1 MVLDLFS
8 PVESSSGQEITGRL
22 IYEAI
27 RGSFQDL
34 YGDFGIAQLGTF
46 GGMLSFIDL
55 SSLFDFFIFARGA
68 QPIYII
74 HIFIHTHIYICIC
87 IYKIHFCRG
96 AQR

>member
-22 IYEAI
+22 IHEAI

-46 GGMLSFIDL
+46 GGML
-55 SSLFDFFIFARGA
+55 
-68 QPIYII
+68 
-74 HIFIHTHIYICIC
+74 
-87 IYKIHFCRG
+87 
-96 AQR
+96 